1 MAEILGSSERLADD
15 HDLAMLDLDGVVY
28 VSGDVVEHASESIQ
42 AWRDAGRGL
51 AFITNN
57 ASRPPQTVVD
67 HLQRIGVPARLD
79 DVVTSAQAVA
89 ALLREAFGEGARV
102 AALGG
107 EGLLEAVEA
116 EGLEVVGVADD
127 AVAGVTGYGP
137 DVVWSDL
144 MRFAVRVRDGL
155 PWFASNT
162 DLSIP
167 TAYGTAPG
175 HGVLVRMLQDF
186 TGVDPTV
193 AGKPEP
199 PLLQQ
204 TMARVGGSRP
214 LMVGDRL
221 DTDIAG
227 GTRADVASLLVLTGV
242 TDLAVLAAATPEE
255 RPTYIAPDLR
265 GLLEPQLPVETGGAS
280 ISCGGWDAA
289 VEHGVLRVS
298 GSGLASSWWRAAAAA
313 CWAWADETAT
323 PPDVDGVQVPDAD
336 VQRDSLGA

>member
-1 MAEILGSSERLADD
+1 MAEILGASERLVDD

-28 VSGDVVEHASESIQ
+28 VSGDVVEHAAESI
-42 AWRDAGRGL
+42 AEWRSAERGL

-67 HLQRIGVPARLD
+67 HLRSIGVPAELD

-89 ALLREAFGEGARV
+89 AVLRDAFGSGARV
-102 AALGG
+102 AVLGG
-107 EGLLEAVEA
+107 QGLLEAVGEA
-116 EGLEVVGVADD
+116 GLQAVGVEED

-155 PWFASNT
+155 PWYASNT

-199 PLLQQ
+199 PLLRE

-227 GTRADVASLLVLTGV
+227 GSRADVASLLVLTGV
-242 TDLAVLAAATPEE
+242 TDLAVLVAASEEE

-265 GLLEPQLPVETGGAS
+265 GLFEPQEAIEHDGATT
-280 ISCGGWDAA
+280 SCGGWSATIDD
-289 VEHGVLRVS
+289 GRLRVD
-298 GSGLASSWWRAAAAA
+298 GSGAASSWWRAAAAA
-313 CWAWADETAT
+313 SWRWADEHGT
-323 PPDVDGVQVPDAD
+323 PPSVEGVDAPDAS
-336 VQRDSLGA
+336 RDSLGA

>member
-1 MAEILGSSERLADD
+1 MAEILGSSERLVDD

-28 VSGDVVEHASESIQ
+28 VSGDVVDHAAESIQ
-42 AWRDAGRGL
+42 AWRDAGRSL

-67 HLQRIGVPARLD
+67 HLQRIGVAASLD

-89 ALLREAFGEGARV
+89 ALLREAFGPRARV
-102 AALGG
+102 AVLGG
-107 EGLLEAVEA
+107 QGLLEAVMA
-116 EGLEVVGVADD
+116 EGLKPVGVEDD

-137 DVVWSDL
+137 DVVWSEL

-155 PWFASNT
+155 PWYASNT

-167 TAYGTAPG
+167 TAYGMAPG

-186 TGVDPTV
+186 TGVDPAV

-204 TMARVGGSRP
+204 TMARVGGARP

-227 GTRADVASLLVLTGV
+227 GTRAGVASLLVLTGV
-242 TDLAVLAAATPEE
+242 TDLSALVAASQEE
-255 RPTYIAPDLR
+255 RPTYIARDLR
-265 GLLEPQLPVETGGAS
+265 GLFEPQEAVAQDGATS
-280 ISCGGWDAA
+280 SCGGWSARVDD
-289 VEHGVLRVS
+289 GRLRID
-298 GSGLASSWWRAAAAA
+298 GSGAVSSWWRAAAAA
-313 CWAWADETAT
+313 GWGWADEHGA
-323 PPDVDGVQVPDAD
+323 PPSVEDIDVPDAS
-336 VQRDSLGA
+336 RDSLDA